1 MQVANVLSLHV
12 LQTDETADMID
23 ADAIATMKPS
33 AVLINTACGSI
44 GVSATE
50 PLTAKIGAEFSGVP
64 NLIMA
69 PHIAGATNEGNTRV
83 SFLTVENVI
92 RVLKGG

>member
-1 MQVANVLSLHV
+1 
-12 LQTDETADMID
+12 
-23 ADAIATMKPS
+23 
-33 AVLINTACGSI
+33 
-44 GVSATE
+44 
-50 PLTAKIGAEFSGVP
+50 
-64 NLIMA
+64 MA